1 MKFKEHL
8 DYFDNKQLKK
18 GERLISLLLSLG
30 LSLLIV
36 SGPIVLAF
44 NLLTFSDYRAL
55 AALLIGLCII
65 AFITLFS
72 FFYMKNIVKDDD
84 IKFGKLVLLIFCISL
99 VVVFGFLLIAYKF
112 GVI

>member
-1 MKFKEHL
+1 MKFKEYL

-18 GERLISLLLSLG
+18 GERLIILLLSLG